1 MPFLSGHEDV
11 QMEEIRWIEAAGECV
26 CLHTARG
33 SRIVRQTL
41 EEVERELDAVE
52 FIRVHESA
60 IVRREQVRGL
70 RMLSGGDGIVE
81 MDGGAEVRVGHKYF
95 SGLASWG

>member
-81 MDGGAEVRVGHKYF
+81 MDGGAEVRVGHQYF
-95 SGLASWG
+95 SGLDSWG